1 MKKDGLSIVF
11 WGALWGIAEA
21 TLGYVL
27 HRAAIAVPGLPGFVM
42 FPVAF
47 YFMRH
52 AYKATG
58 KAQAVVS
65 VAAVAAMIKC
75 VDFLVPG
82 NDPIRIVNPALSIM
96 VEGLAVALVFAY
108 TEEKGTAVGFV
119 HSLSMG
125 VLWRG
130 LFLGYLFLISLFG
143 LPAALVTDG
152 IRTSLRFLLLESF
165 VNACLMY
172 GILKAGK
179 TAGAFELRPAYA
191 YAALLAALILQIAL

>member
-1 MKKDGLSIVF
+1 MKKDGSTIIF

-27 HRAAIAVPGLPGFVM
+27 HWAAVAIPGLPGFVM

-47 YFMRH
+47 YFMKE
-52 AYKATG
+52 AYQATG
-58 KAQAVVS
+58 KAQTVVS

-75 VDFLVPG
+75 VDLLVPG

-96 VEGLAVALVFAY
+96 MEGLAVALVFAY
-108 TEEKGTAVGFV
+108 TEEKGTAVGFG
-119 HSLSMG
+119 HSFSMG

-143 LPAALVTDG
+143 LPAALATDG
-152 IRTSLRFLLLESF
+152 ILINLRFLLLESL

-172 GILKAGK
+172 GILKTGK
-179 TAGAFELRPAYA
+179 TAVAFELRPAYA
-191 YAALLAALILQIAL
+191 CAALLAALILQIAL

>member
-27 HRAAIAVPGLPGFVM
+27 HRAAIAMPGLPGFVM

-75 VDFLVPG
+75 VDFRVPG

-96 VEGLAVALVFAY
+96 MEGLAVALVFAY

-152 IRTSLRFLLLESF
+152 ILISLRFLLLESL

-172 GILKAGK
+172 GILKARK

>member
-1 MKKDGLSIVF
+1 MKKDGLSIIF

-27 HRAAIAVPGLPGFVM
+27 HRAAIAIPGLPGFVM

-47 YFMRH
+47 YFMRR

-58 KAQAVVS
+58 QAQAVVS

-96 VEGLAVALVFAY
+96 MEGLAVALVFAY
-108 TEEKGTAVGFV
+108 TEEKGKAGGFV
-119 HSLSMG
+119 HSFSMG

-152 IRTSLRFLLLESF
+152 ILISLRFLLLESL
-165 VNACLMY
+165 VNAFLMY
-172 GILKAGK
+172 GILKVGK